1 MVSKSHV
8 KRGEHLL
15 LEKLQSPESS
25 GRLKAVRCIR
35 DQVIGNRSRKLAY
48 LKLGVVERLVELLS
62 DPDGES
68 LIRINCAATVGSL
81 AYGIEDG
88 LRAVLASGGVA
99 QLIQLLSSLEERVVE
114 AGVRALKMVVAHQV
128 GLTSLLCPS
137 TLLLH
142 LHPTLYLVMWSFSR
156 VLVSS
161 GHGCTLWHSLYRE
174 LFCMP

>member
-1 MVSKSHV
+1 MS
-8 KRGEHLL
+8 RGASNLL

-114 AGVRALKMVVAHQV
+114 AASGRLRWWWHTKWVDFTSVSKHCSPAHSVCHVELQQGV
-128 GLTSLLCPS
+128 S
-137 TLLLH
+137 TI
-142 LHPTLYLVMWSFSR
+142 R
-156 VLVSS
+156 K
-161 GHGCTLWHSLYRE
+161 
-174 LFCMP
+174 

>member
-15 LEKLQSPESS
+15 LEKLQCPESS

-128 GLTSLLCPS
+128 G
-137 TLLLH
+137 
-142 LHPTLYLVMWSFSR
+142 
-156 VLVSS
+156 
-161 GHGCTLWHSLYRE
+161 
-174 LFCMP
+174 